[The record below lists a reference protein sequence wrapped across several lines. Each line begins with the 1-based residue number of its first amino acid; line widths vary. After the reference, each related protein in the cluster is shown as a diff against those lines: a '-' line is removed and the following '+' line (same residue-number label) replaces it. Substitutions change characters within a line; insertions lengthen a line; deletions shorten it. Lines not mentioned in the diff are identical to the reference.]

1 MTDPQHTTPPA
12 DGILRFPAGIHG
24 FEDARRFTLR
34 DLEEGGTFQLL
45 ECVDDPNLAMVVCIP
60 WLLFPDYAPEID
72 EITQSEL
79 ELTTPEDAI
88 VFCSVTV
95 EPDSEALYVNLL
107 GPFVV
112 NAHTLRGRQVVQHD
126 LNVPVRA
133 SVPLAS

>member
-1 MTDPQHTTPPA
+1 VTEPQHTAPPA

-45 ECVDDPNLAMVVCIP
+45 ECVDDPDLAMVVCIP

-79 ELTTPEDAI
+79 GLTAPEDAI

-95 EPDSEALYVNLL
+95 EPDSEAMYVNLL

-112 NAHTLRGRQVVQHD
+112 NAHTLLGRQVVQHD